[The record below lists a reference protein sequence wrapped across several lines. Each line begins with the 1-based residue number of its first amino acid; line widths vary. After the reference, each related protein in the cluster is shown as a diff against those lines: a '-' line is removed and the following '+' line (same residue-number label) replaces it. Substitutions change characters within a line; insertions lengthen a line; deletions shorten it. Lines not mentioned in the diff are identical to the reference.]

1 MNREYRN
8 NGNSGVTNLQR
19 KVSNGAAANRGAQ
32 NQSNRA
38 PVNGK
43 FGRKPN
49 ENIAMNE
56 FQEEYS
62 KPSSYF
68 SDYTAGMKQPG

>member
-1 MNREYRN
+1 M
-8 NGNSGVTNLQR
+8 QR
-19 KVSNGAAANRGAQ
+19 KVSNGASVNRNGQ

-38 PVNGK
+38 PMAGK
-43 FGRKPN
+43 LGRKPN
-49 ENIAMNE
+49 ENAAMNE

-68 SDYTAGMKQPG
+68 SDYTAGMKQPGSNRPEQITN